1 MISIPV
7 LMIASAT
14 GFFGLMAVIAGAGG
28 RKPRGAH
35 RA

>member
-1 MISIPV
+1 MISIPLV
-7 LMIASAT
+7 MIASVT
-14 GFFGLMAVIAGAGG
+14 GFFGLMAAIAGAGG